1 MGSVLQMVKDLGIIT
16 NAKIV
21 LFFTLLLD
29 IYDKFTIFAYMFGMQ
44 LDIVE
49 LLFKGFLI
57 GLIVSAPMGPV
68 GVLCIQRTMN
78 KGRWY
83 GFMTGLGATL
93 SDLLYALLTSY
104 GMNLVYNLIKE
115 NQFILQIVGS
125 IMLLVFG
132 LYTYRSNPVSSMR
145 IANRQRDGYI
155 HNFITAFFVTLSNPL
170 IIFLYIGLFA
180 RFSFVL
186 PGLPLYQELL
196 GDFAIVTGA
205 IFWWFFITAVVNKV
219 RDQFNPRGVWMLNK
233 IIGGIVVVAAT
244 IGFCITLY
252 GGKF

>member
-1 MGSVLQMVKDLGIIT
+1 
-16 NAKIV
+16 
-21 LFFTLLLD
+21 
-29 IYDKFTIFAYMFGMQ
+29 MFGIQ

-49 LLFKGFLI
+49 LLFKGLLI

-83 GFMTGLGATL
+83 GFVTGLGATL

-104 GMNLVYNLIKE
+104 GMNLVYDLIKQ

-125 IMLLVFG
+125 IMLLLFG
-132 LYTYRSNPVSSMR
+132 IYTYRSNPVRSMR

-155 HNFITAFFVTLSNPL
+155 HNFFTAFAVTLSNPL

-186 PGLPLYQELL
+186 PGLPLFKELL
-196 GDFAIVTGA
+196 GDFAIVAGA
-205 IFWWFFITAVVNKV
+205 ICWWLFITTIVNKV
-219 RDQFNPRGVWMLNK
+219 RGQFNPRGVWMLNK
-233 IIGGIVVVAAT
+233 VIGGIVVLAAAV
-244 IGFCITLY
+244 GFCITLF

>member
-1 MGSVLQMVKDLGIIT
+1 
-16 NAKIV
+16 
-21 LFFTLLLD
+21 
-29 IYDKFTIFAYMFGMQ
+29 MFGIQ

-49 LLFKGFLI
+49 LLLKGLLI

-83 GFMTGLGATL
+83 GFITGLGATL

-104 GMNLVYNLIKE
+104 GMNLVYDLIKQ
-115 NQFILQIVGS
+115 NQFVLQIVGS
-125 IMLLVFG
+125 LMLLLFG

-145 IANRQRDGYI
+145 IANGQRDGYI
-155 HNFITAFFVTLSNPL
+155 HNFITAFIVTLSNPL

-196 GDFAIVTGA
+196 GDAAIVLGA
-205 IFWWFFITAVVNKV
+205 LCWWLFITTVVNQV
-219 RDQFNPRGVWMLNK
+219 RDRFNPRGVWMFNK
-233 IIGGIVVVAAT
+233 IIGGIVIFAAA

-252 GGKF
+252 GGTF

>member
-1 MGSVLQMVKDLGIIT
+1 MI
-16 NAKIV
+16 
-21 LFFTLLLD
+21 
-29 IYDKFTIFAYMFGMQ
+29 GMQ
-44 LDIVE
+44 LDIIE
-49 LLFKGFLI
+49 LLFKGLLI

-83 GFMTGLGATL
+83 GFVTGLGATF

-104 GMNLVYNLIKE
+104 GMNMVYDLIKE

-125 IMLLVFG
+125 VMLLLFG
-132 LYTYRSNPVSSMR
+132 FYTYKSNPVSSMR

-170 IIFLYIGLFA
+170 IIFLYVGLFS

-196 GDFAIVTGA
+196 GDAAIVTGA
-205 IFWWFFITAVVNKV
+205 ICWWLFITAVVNKV
-219 RDQFNPRGVWMLNK
+219 RDRFNPRGVWMFNR
-233 IIGGIVVVAAT
+233 IIGGVVIIAAA